1 MLPVQMCL
9 CTLQKA
15 KLYSGRWAPHVAGPA
30 LWTRLRPQ
38 HMCLLFPYLCQLTPR
53 YLTVVVGCCPA
64 MSAVEIGQRVRGR
77 PAAWCN
83 GPGAAGCL
91 QE

>member
-1 MLPVQMCL
+1 MTGQ
-9 CTLQKA
+9 
-15 KLYSGRWAPHVAGPA
+15 A
-30 LWTRLRPQ
+30 LWTGLQTR
-38 HMCLLFPYLCQLTPR
+38 HMWPLVPHLCQLTPR

-83 GPGAAGCL
+83 EPSAAGCL
-91 QE
+91 QK